1 MGISERKEREKEE
14 MRKRIIDAA
23 FEMFVKEGY
32 TATSLRLIAKKIEY
46 SPATIY
52 LYYKDKDALFFDIQ
66 TRCFDMLVS
75 KYKKIEHLPPFER
88 LEAIGYI
95 YMEHHLKNPQCFN
108 LVFLLDSP
116 LSEFKRQ
123 DRWEKYGNAL
133 GFFRFTVAEC
143 IEEKLIDYSEVLP
156 ACIEIWGFVHGLITL
171 LVKKS
176 YQGLGLT
183 EEQAYKQS
191 KEAWANFLRRIK
203 V

>member
-1 MGISERKEREKEE
+1 MGISERKEREREE

-23 FEMFVKEGY
+23 FEMFVKDGY
-32 TATSLRLIAKKIEY
+32 EATSLRLIAKKIEY

-66 TRCFDMLVS
+66 TRCFDMLVE
-75 KYKKIEHLPPFER
+75 KYKKIEHLPAFER
-88 LEAIGYI
+88 LEAIGYT
-95 YMEHHLKNPQCFN
+95 YMEHHLKHPQCFN

-143 IEEKLIDYSEVLP
+143 IEKRLIDYTEVMP
-156 ACIEIWGFVHGLITL
+156 ACMEIWGMAHGLITL
-171 LVKKS
+171 MVKKS

-191 KEAWANFLRRIK
+191 TAAWKNFLTRIR